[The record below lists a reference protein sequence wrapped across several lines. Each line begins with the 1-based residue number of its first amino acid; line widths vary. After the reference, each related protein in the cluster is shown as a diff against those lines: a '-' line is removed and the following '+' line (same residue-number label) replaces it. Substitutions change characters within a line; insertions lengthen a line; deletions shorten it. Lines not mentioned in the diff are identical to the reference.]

1 MRRDLAD
8 QLELVGG
15 ITVPIYRDDA
25 KRSNLLKRLRQN
37 ASAVKVRKKQVNW
50 LRAMQAAYF
59 VLEQFWQLW
68 AVLTYELS
76 GCDRIRGMSDAG

>member
-1 MRRDLAD
+1 
-8 QLELVGG
+8 
-15 ITVPIYRDDA
+15 
-25 KRSNLLKRLRQN
+25 
-37 ASAVKVRKKQVNW
+37 
-50 LRAMQAAYF
+50 MQAAYF

>member
-1 MRRDLAD
+1 
-8 QLELVGG
+8 
-15 ITVPIYRDDA
+15 
-25 KRSNLLKRLRQN
+25 LKCLRQN
-37 ASAVKVRKKQVNW
+37 ASAVKIRKKRVNR
-50 LRAMQAAYF
+50 LLAMQAAYF